1 MVDIDWLM
9 SGVFFCTLFVEF
21 VEMISSFVYIHGGTK
36 LVLFYFRLSRV
47 C

>member
-9 SGVFFCTLFVEF
+9 SGEFFHTLLVEF
-21 VEMISSFVYIHGGTK
+21 VEMISSLVYIHGGTK
-36 LVLFYFRLSRV
+36 LVLFYFWLSRV